1 MENESKTTTSPADES
16 TQTNV
21 NFDDGWDDDVN
32 TGETTQ
38 ENTTAQTSTED
49 GKPAT
54 ENTPK
59 ADDVNNEPP
68 AETDAQKQADDKE
81 KTSAP
86 QEETPDAEQ
95 PSAPKIHVKYMDTEK
110 DLSPEEAQTF
120 AQKGMDYDR
129 VRQKYDESKPV
140 VDLMKSLAEKSGMK
154 VPDFVSYIRQQA
166 KQQEGMS
173 ESEAKNAVALED
185 REAEVSRK
193 EAEQAEREKM
203 SAKSNKEEK
212 DRQAEFENFA
222 TKYPDVKP
230 ETIPKSVWDA
240 VSKGASPVEAYQ
252 DFLLVKAKADMEAAK
267 QNAKNTVATA
277 GSMQTAGSENKP
289 HDPMDDGWDDD

>member
-21 NFDDGWDDDVN
+21 NFDDGWDDEVN
-32 TGETTQ
+32 TGEATQ

-49 GKPAT
+49 GKPAD
-54 ENTPK
+54 EDTPK

-81 KTSAP
+81 KTSAA
-86 QEETPDAEQ
+86 QEETPGAEQ

-129 VRQKYDESKPV
+129 VRQKYDESKPI

-173 ESEAKNAVALED
+173 ESEAKNAIALED

-193 EAEQAEREKM
+193 EAEQAEREK
-203 SAKSNKEEK
+203 AQKDTDQQENRVHEEIQK
-212 DRQAEFENFA
+212 FIE
-222 TKYPDVKP
+222 KYPDVKP
-230 ETIPKSVWDA
+230 ESVPQEVWQKMA
-240 VSKGASPVEAYQ
+240 QGESLVESYQ
-252 DFLLVKAKADMEAAK
+252 DYLLTNAKAEADAAK
-267 QNAKNTVATA
+267 QAAENSKASA
-277 GSMQTAGSENKP
+277 GSMKSAGNPNPEK
-289 HDPMDDGWDDD
+289 DPMDAGWDT